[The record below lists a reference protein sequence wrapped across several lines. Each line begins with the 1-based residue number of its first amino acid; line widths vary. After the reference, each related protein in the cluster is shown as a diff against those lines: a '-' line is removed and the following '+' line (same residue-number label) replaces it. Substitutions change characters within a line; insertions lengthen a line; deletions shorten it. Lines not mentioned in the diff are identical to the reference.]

1 MDYYPTEEE
10 LRDLGYSNYGE
21 WIKAYPKIREIAGGD
36 DKVKSKIKTF
46 TKVYVDS
53 LAKPVEPKEVEP
65 VVEPAPTVA
74 TPNKVSGVQNPP
86 WPTSN
91 DYRDAKEKSQEEQN
105 AIQLAT
111 GRPITSETKTESV
124 NLQDSVD
131 KGRSPTEE
139 PSWSLTEKIL
149 GPLIRFA
156 GYPEVAEALK
166 PQMLVDAQTKAA
178 IDKDKERRRSTSALM
193 FAQWYDTHPGV
204 TNLSKEEFLDK
215 VRTSTEDYAIHNPD
229 APAGSW
235 LSTDVQVANAIPAN
249 DPDTEDYKQE
259 SLRKIRDDYDKEFG
273 RRNKVAED
281 LMPYITTKNPEGD
294 VYESST
300 LATVRGLVLPEAVV
314 SEGVAAAFKSDD
326 NATESGLAKRVREG
340 QGLET
345 LGTDIAEAGGYKEGD
360 WQHTAAWWT
369 GIGASLLLPLDM
381 GATDVLGAGAKAAK
395 AGLRKVGALDTPLG
409 ITGELVH
416 LKSLGAPQSLLDEVQ
431 AVARREGYLPED
443 IRSYV
448 IARADELPEYKTVA
462 DTLAKLK
469 KTITEA
475 PLVETADL
483 LDFAKKNL
491 PTNEYEAFRKALA
504 YIDTARGYVDSEGKA
519 IRTVFK
525 TVQEAKQFLEGDDNL
540 AKIILDTDTSRNAVV
555 KTISQRLVNDTVK
568 ENIVRAGITAPNLT
582 FITSTVAVP
591 TSQASRVLKII
602 SESPVIELLNKK
614 RIANDY
620 VLTDRELELYNRIP
634 KALRVAKENGV
645 GRPILT
651 QEALDQTLSNLTSYI
666 AYHTPGAQTL
676 REMESI
682 FNRLG
687 SSSPTATET
696 LASPYVAGGGFLT
709 EAEAKSWTTALSKVR
724 LSNAITPQI
733 LRGEGFGRFY
743 EYLQAFK
750 LWAIGSDVSSPVTQ
764 YAQKTLVQ
772 RLDAIPQVFEAELK
786 VILDELKASSPT
798 TSTQELYRQA
808 YAKLMVNE
816 SVSTTIVLD
825 EDGRQLVIQSLED
838 GTRRVF
844 YTSTGTG
851 GGSAKGD
858 WIPMS
863 GIALVNGD
871 PWYIKDAG
879 KVIQPNSL
887 EAKAVAGITL
897 ADRAT
902 VPMNT
907 RMLSPLTYGDLSAG
921 DLAHNAEV
929 FATISKFN
937 QWAYQHGAISEA
949 VLAKDKLPGLN
960 LSYDEARK
968 SFPGLLPT
976 KQVSVPDIDSSYK
989 DFFVNYIAALYGA
1002 FDSTAEVLALRTGT
1016 RADLIPKAQIVKFLE
1031 DIYSRE
1037 QGKLGELIHLYKL
1050 ATTDTERVESLMAIS
1065 KILSTRELSSFTE
1078 VPVELAMLKPKFSSD
1093 VYSVPLMVTYVARKQ
1108 EEIAA
1113 DINTQLMT
1121 EFDSFGPASKDIINQ
1136 GIAILEA
1143 RAARY
1148 GITLDPTE
1156 TSDYVKAS
1164 YINSLTNSYTSSSIP
1179 EHTGRHEWETYA
1191 TSKLKEWDER
1201 VSSANGTT
1209 PNPDIKRIS
1218 DRMTAIEVEKF
1229 QATEKIPRIMHP
1241 TNPKVFRRDPNHP
1254 DFPIMVAE
1262 LRRLSAEHE
1271 TLATELRRLKV
1282 ADSAVQDSK
1291 VAAHYNEYEDIMNL
1305 LDIHPDPVYRTNT
1318 IGNILVYRTV
1328 GSTKRQLTITD
1339 QRAYISSLIRQ
1350 QTTPT
1355 TGAYDVLEQASFVSP
1370 ALVKTFR
1377 DSKVLDKASKLMAPF
1392 EAQSALRPLTQE
1404 EFTGL
1409 LARTQDGLQP
1419 LQKALAD
1426 LNKTETGGVM
1436 AENISNWLYRF
1447 VFQTTPNY
1455 IKNSLLGGGL
1465 VFANPIY
1472 IMTNYITAPLI
1483 MGVTLN
1489 ARKTKYTG
1497 IPVVGTVVDTAY
1509 NAGKAISEDMISA
1522 GLKTVGHVDKSASDF
1537 VQATENF
1544 VKEAR
1549 GDAPDAPVRL
1559 FPVTFYM
1566 SELWHNRGVIN
1577 TPSGRTYTPA
1587 DIEAIKVKY
1596 DIASASRE
1604 AEFSTD
1610 MLKKMLDY
1618 ARQNFDSS
1626 QFAFA
1631 KHELLQAEK
1640 AIGLNGLSY
1649 WNDVAQQTDLAYRTR
1664 ALVRALEE
1672 GSTVEQA
1679 VEVARKAL
1687 YDYSELTEFEQN
1699 WVAKIVWFYRFN
1711 RQNLVQTV
1719 AAFIDNPSRVA
1730 RMMKTQKLT
1739 VSKMFGSEDNP
1750 DVTKY
1755 RESSAFLGLIDGVDK
1770 ERLAMYS
1777 PSMPLLESTS
1787 TLLDTMSLFYVLDA
1801 DYGDELTKRALYRK
1815 LKDDYS
1821 ADILLDT
1828 LAIGVRSKTGLEL
1841 DWTTEDSAYL
1851 DPRLVAWLK
1860 MSGQWETFDIYMKVQ
1875 KKPSMKEG
1883 ETTFDGYVYSLP
1895 KESKVAWGYMTS
1907 AIKVVG
1913 FDRTLRDWA
1922 TLQQLN
1928 IPEGTVLG
1936 DSVAHDPILDTLEFF
1951 GIVKVD
1957 SARTV
1962 QEVQTEQRRDKMNL
1976 LEERNK

>member
-10 LRDLGYSNYGE
+10 LRDLGYNSYGE

-46 TKVYVDS
+46 TKVYTDS
-53 LAKPVEPKEVEP
+53 LVKPVVPVEQKP
-65 VVEPAPTVA
+65 VA
-74 TPNKVSGVQNPP
+74 TPATPAKVSGVQNPP

-91 DYRDAKEKSQEEQN
+91 DYRDAKEQSQEDQN

-124 NLQDSVD
+124 ARQDSVD
-131 KGRSPTEE
+131 KSRSPTEE

-149 GPLIRFA
+149 GPIIRFA
-156 GYPEVAEALK
+156 GYPEVADALK
-166 PQMLVDAQTKAA
+166 PQVLLDKQDRAALDTERERKRATSSLV
-178 IDKDKERRRSTSALM
+178 
-193 FAQWYDTHPGV
+193 FAKYWDD
-204 TNLSKEEFLDK
+204 NLQGSGISKEDFLNQ
-215 VRTSTEDYAIHNPD
+215 VRTSTENFKLHDPD
-229 APAGSW
+229 ADSRDF
-235 LSTDVQVANAIPAN
+235 LSTDVQARAITGELTP
-249 DPDTEDYKQE
+249 EE
-259 SLRKIRDDYDKEFG
+259 
-273 RRNKVAED
+273 VAEKRKD
-281 LMPYITTKNPEGD
+281 HYESKDTIPNYDEGLAPYLTNRSSDGD
-294 VYESST
+294 IYESST

-314 SEGVAAAFKSDD
+314 SEGVAAAIKSDD
-326 NATESGLAKRVREG
+326 DATQTGLASRVSKG

-409 ITGELVH
+409 ITSELVH

-431 AVARREGYLPED
+431 AVARREGLLPED
-443 IRSYV
+443 MRAYV
-448 IARADELPEYKTVA
+448 IARAEQLPEYKTVA

-469 KTITEA
+469 KSITEA
-475 PLVETADL
+475 PLTETQNL
-483 LDFAKKNL
+483 LDYAKKLL
-491 PTNEYEAFRKALA
+491 PASEYEAFSKALVH
-504 YIDTARGYVDSEGKA
+504 IDTARGYTS
-519 IRTVFK
+519 RTVFR
-525 TVQEAKQFLEGDDNL
+525 TVQEAKQFLEDTVAKLALKQPGDD
-540 AKIILDTDTSRNAVV
+540 AIKIM
-555 KTISQRLVNDTVK
+555 SQRLVNDTVK

-591 TSQASRVLKII
+591 TSQASRVLKTI
-602 SESPVIELLNKK
+602 SDSPVIELLNKK
-614 RIANDY
+614 RVAQDY
-620 VLTDRELELYNRIP
+620 ILNDRELELYNRIP

-645 GRPILT
+645 GRPILS
-651 QEALDQTLSNLTSYI
+651 QEALDQTLSNLTNYI
-666 AYHTPGAQTL
+666 AFHTPGAQTL
-676 REMESI
+676 REMESV

-687 SSSPTATET
+687 TVPAKAEPSLQSAFRSTLNPVSFTEEETTA
-696 LASPYVAGGGFLT
+696 
-709 EAEAKSWTTALSKVR
+709 WTKALSKVR

-743 EYLQAFK
+743 EYLQAYK
-750 LWAIGSDVSSPVTQ
+750 LWAGGSDISSPVTQ

-772 RLDAIPQVFEAELK
+772 RLDAIPQVFEAELNA
-786 VILDELKASSPT
+786 ILNELKATNPAIP
-798 TSTQELYRQA
+798 TQELYRQS

-816 SVSTTIVLD
+816 SVTTTMVVD
-825 EDGRQLVIQSLED
+825 EDGRQFVIQSLED
-838 GTRRVF
+838 GTKRVF

-858 WIPMS
+858 WVPMS
-863 GIALVNGD
+863 GISLVNGD

-887 EAKAVAGITL
+887 EAKAVSGIVL
-897 ADRAT
+897 DDRTT

-907 RMLSPLTYGDLSAG
+907 RMLSPLTYGELSIG

-929 FATISKFN
+929 FATISRFN
-937 QWAYQHGAISEA
+937 QWAHQQGAISEA
-949 VLAKDKLPGLN
+949 VVASNKLPGIN
-960 LSYDEARK
+960 LSYDEARNLYD
-968 SFPGLLPT
+968 GLLPAR
-976 KQVSVPDIDSSYK
+976 QVSVPDIDSSYK

-1016 RADLIPKAQIVKFLE
+1016 RADLIPKAQIVKLLE
-1031 DIYSRE
+1031 DIYVRE
-1037 QGKLGELIHLYKL
+1037 QGELGKLITLYKR
-1050 ATTDTERVESLMAIS
+1050 ASTDTQRVESVIAIS
-1065 KILSTRELSSFTE
+1065 KVLSTRELSTFAD

-1113 DINTQLMT
+1113 DINTQLLT
-1121 EFDSFGPASKDIINQ
+1121 EFDSFGPASKDIINE
-1136 GIAILEA
+1136 GIVIIEA
-1143 RAARY
+1143 RA
-1148 GITLDPTE
+1148 
-1156 TSDYVKAS
+1156 KAS
-1164 YINSLTNSYTSSSIP
+1164 GIVLDRVEVEKYVRSSYVNSLNNSYTGSSVV
-1179 EHTGRHEWETYA
+1179 EHDGRLEWQGY
-1191 TSKLKEWDER
+1191 
-1201 VSSANGTT
+1201 VSSVIASALDNSELKAIQKEID
-1209 PNPDIKRIS
+1209 N
-1218 DRMTAIEVEKF
+1218 IEVRKTKLLSTVRVNPLWTRGSKV
-1229 QATEKIPRIMHP
+1229 QRMDPTDPMAQIVIKKIREL
-1241 TNPKVFRRDPNHP
+1241 TAKKADLLEEFKT
-1254 DFPIMVAE
+1254 AE
-1262 LRRLSAEHE
+1262 MQLGN
-1271 TLATELRRLKV
+1271 TELDLM
-1282 ADSAVQDSK
+1282 DLFD
-1291 VAAHYNEYEDIMNL
+1291 L
-1305 LDIHPDPVYRTNT
+1305 HPLNTDGT
-1318 IGNILVYRTV
+1318 IGDILVGRTV
-1328 GSTKRQLTITD
+1328 GTKRRQLTITD
-1339 QRAYISSLIRQ
+1339 QKAYISSLIRQ
-1350 QTTPT
+1350 QTGVKS
-1355 TGAYDVLEQASFVSP
+1355 GAYDVLEQASFVSP

-1377 DSKVLDKASKLMAPF
+1377 DSKVLEKASKLMTPF
-1392 EAQSALRPLTQE
+1392 EAQSALRPLTKDDSA
-1404 EFTGL
+1404 TL
-1409 LARTQDGLQP
+1409 LKGIQDGLQP
-1419 LQKALAD
+1419 LQKAID
-1426 LNKTETGGVM
+1426 GLNKTETGGRM
-1436 AENISNWLYRF
+1436 SEYIANMLYRF
-1447 VFQTTPNY
+1447 TFQTTPNY
-1455 IKNSLLGGGL
+1455 IKNSLLGGTFL
-1465 VFANPIY
+1465 PNPIY
-1472 IMTNYITAPLI
+1472 MMTNYLTAPLI
-1483 MGVTLN
+1483 MSVTLN
-1489 ARKTKYTG
+1489 ARKTKYTSV
-1497 IPVVGTVVDTAY
+1497 PVVGTVVDTLHA
-1509 NAGKAISEDMISA
+1509 AAKAVPDMAIA
-1522 GLKTVGHVDKSASDF
+1522 AK
-1537 VQATENF
+1537 ATADEL
-1544 VKEAR
+1544 
-1549 GDAPDAPVRL
+1549 PV
-1559 FPVTFYM
+1559 VHYM
-1566 SELWHNRGVIN
+1566 SGLWHNQAVIN
-1577 TPSGRTYTPA
+1577 TPSGRTFTPQ

-1596 DIASASRE
+1596 NIASASLE
-1604 AEFSTD
+1604 AEMSKD

-1631 KHELLQAEK
+1631 KHELLQAEE
-1640 AIGLNGLSY
+1640 AIGLKGLSY
-1649 WNDVAQQTDLAYRTR
+1649 WNKVAQETDLAYRTR

-1711 RQNLVQTV
+1711 RQNLVQTT

-1739 VSKMFGSEDNP
+1739 VGKMFGSEDNP

-1755 RESSAFLGLIDGVDK
+1755 RESSAFLGLIEGVDK
-1770 ERLAMYS
+1770 ERLALYS
-1777 PSMPLLESTS
+1777 PSFPLLESTS
-1787 TLLDTMSLFYVLDA
+1787 TLLDTMSLFYVLDS

-1828 LAIGVRSKTGLEL
+1828 LAIGVRKQTGLEL

-1860 MSGQWETFDIYMKVQ
+1860 MSGQWETFDVYMKVQ
-1875 KKPSMKEG
+1875 KKPAMKEG

-1928 IPEGTVLG
+1928 TPEDTVLG
-1936 DSVAHDPILDTLEFF
+1936 ASVAHDPILDTLEFF

-1976 LEERNK
+1976 LKERKE